1 MSNKDNMETVEAKA
15 GKCCGCG
22 CNQHSPGGAAERFT
36 MRVVCCWHSSSN
48 KCCVMEKALL
58 HLGET

>member
-1 MSNKDNMETVEAKA
+1 MEAKA
-15 GKCCGCG
+15 GKCCG

>member
-15 GKCCGCG
+15 GKCCGC
-22 CNQHSPGGAAERFT
+22 NQYSPGGAAERFT